1 MVRIQALT
9 WFEAKGKMEQIFK
22 QLNLSINWK
31 ICSSLM
37 FKEFTPY
44 RSAELYLPDNSI
56 LGTLDRLTPILA
68 NRLNI
73 SAELYLFEFNVELIK
88 QQIQVN
94 KLPLYQKYS
103 SYPKIIKDLS
113 LLSNRIYR
121 STNYKRHYI
130 VMVPIL
136 SEINLLD
143 EYRGSSI
150 PESHTSLC
158 LQLIFQSDKKH

>member
-1 MVRIQALT
+1 L
-9 WFEAKGKMEQIFK
+9 E
-22 QLNLSINWK
+22 NLLFSDVQR
-31 ICSSLM
+31 S
-37 FKEFTPY
+37 FTPY

-56 LGTLDRLTPILA
+56 LGTFGQINPILA

-94 KLPLYQKYS
+94 KCHFIKNIHHIQ
-103 SYPKIIKDLS
+103 KIIKDLS

-130 VMVPIL
+130 VMVPNFL
-136 SEINLLD
+136 SINLLD

-158 LQLIFQSDKKH
+158 LQLIFQSDKKTLENKQIDHIISGLQLLLTEEFGALIRE

>member
-1 MVRIQALT
+1 
-9 WFEAKGKMEQIFK
+9 MEQIFK

-37 FKEFTPY
+37 FKEVLHPY

-56 LGTLDRLTPILA
+56 LGTLDRLTLLA

-103 SYPKIIKDLS
+103 SYPK
-113 LLSNRIYR
+113 
-121 STNYKRHYI
+121 
-130 VMVPIL
+130 
-136 SEINLLD
+136 
-143 EYRGSSI
+143 
-150 PESHTSLC
+150 
-158 LQLIFQSDKKH
+158 

>member
-1 MVRIQALT
+1 
-9 WFEAKGKMEQIFK
+9 MEQIFK

-37 FKEFTPY
+37 FKEVLHPY

-56 LGTLDRLTPILA
+56 LGTFGQINPILA

-94 KLPLYQKYS
+94 KLPLYQNIHHIQK
-103 SYPKIIKDLS
+103 
-113 LLSNRIYR
+113 
-121 STNYKRHYI
+121 
-130 VMVPIL
+130 
-136 SEINLLD
+136 
-143 EYRGSSI
+143 
-150 PESHTSLC
+150 
-158 LQLIFQSDKKH
+158 

>member
-1 MVRIQALT
+1 
-9 WFEAKGKMEQIFK
+9 MEQIFK

-37 FKEFTPY
+37 FKSFTPY

-56 LGTLDRLTPILA
+56 LGTFGQINPILA

-94 KLPLYQKYS
+94 KLLYQKIF
-103 SYPKIIKDLS
+103 IIS
-113 LLSNRIYR
+113 
-121 STNYKRHYI
+121 
-130 VMVPIL
+130 
-136 SEINLLD
+136 
-143 EYRGSSI
+143 
-150 PESHTSLC
+150 
-158 LQLIFQSDKKH
+158 KK